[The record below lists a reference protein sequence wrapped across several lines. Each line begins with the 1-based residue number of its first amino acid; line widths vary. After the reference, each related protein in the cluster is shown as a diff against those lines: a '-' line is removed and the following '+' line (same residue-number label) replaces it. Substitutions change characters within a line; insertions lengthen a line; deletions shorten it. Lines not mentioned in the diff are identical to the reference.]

1 VNVSPPPP
9 CDLARAPRTR
19 PTRRSRL
26 PLLGAFA
33 ALVLAAGAGACSFND
48 VPGLQLPTAPL
59 DTTTPRPPQSI
70 QTWLDTNSTTV
81 RSIDLSDTD
90 FSDLAPMAAAIGN
103 ARIVMLGEQSGLDG
117 TTFRAKARLVR
128 YLHEQLGFS
137 VLVFE
142 SGLYDMQAAWQRI
155 EAGGDATEAARASVS
170 AEWRNSAELQ
180 PLFAY
185 VGERATTPQPLR
197 LAGITPE
204 FTGPTVGGTGARF
217 AADLE
222 GYLTSVASPLVM
234 AEWWPAFREAVH
246 RLATRADGDAA
257 VSTADR
263 AAIAAGLPPLRSET
277 TRLVNVAQPDAAGFW
292 ITAILALESQ
302 YRLLTETLTPELR
315 GNLRDSSMAESLVW
329 LSQARYPGRKLIVWT
344 SAAASLRSP
353 RELFTPAGV
362 ASGHERA
369 VLGTL
374 ARTTLGDVIY
384 SIGFLAG
391 RGSYGPVAPSSASPV
406 RPLVAPLPESWDGL
420 FLATG
425 KPYAFLHLRRE
436 VVTSESQWILGPRVA
451 RAINYQQAVARWP
464 NVYDGFFF
472 TAIMAPATARGTND

>member
-1 VNVSPPPP
+1 VTVPSLPPR
-9 CDLARAPRTR
+9 DSSRAPRTVSF
-19 PTRRSRL
+19 RRSRL
-26 PLLGAFA
+26 PLLGALGA
-33 ALVLAAGAGACSFND
+33 IVCTAGIGACSFND

-59 DTTTPRPPQSI
+59 DTTTPRPPRSI
-70 QTWLDTNSTTV
+70 QAWLDTNSTTV
-81 RSIDLSDTD
+81 RSIDLSDTA
-90 FSDLAPMAAAIGN
+90 FSDLAPMATAIGN

-142 SGLYDMQAAWQRI
+142 SGLYDLRSAWHRV

-185 VGERATTPQPLR
+185 IGERAATAQPLH
-197 LAGITPE
+197 LAGIAPE
-204 FTGPTVGGTGARF
+204 FTGPAIGGTGAHF

-222 GYLTSVASPLVM
+222 GYLASVASPLLA
-234 AEWWPAFREAVH
+234 AEWWPAFRAAVH
-246 RLATRADGDAA
+246 RLATRADGDVE
-257 VSTADR
+257 VSQTDR
-263 AAIAAGLPPLRSET
+263 EAIVAGLQPLRAET
-277 TRLVNVAQPDAAGFW
+277 ARLVNIAPADVAGFW
-292 ITAILALESQ
+292 ITATLALESH
-302 YRLLTETLTPELR
+302 YRLLTEALSPEMR
-315 GNLRDSSMAESLVW
+315 GNLRDSSMSESLVW
-329 LSQARYPGRKLIVWT
+329 LAQARYPGRKLIVWT
-344 SAAASLRSP
+344 SSAASLRSP

-391 RGSYGPVAPSSASPV
+391 RGSYGPVAPSSASPI
-406 RPLVAPLPESWDGL
+406 RPLVSPLPESWDGL

-425 KPYAFLHLRRE
+425 KPYAFLHLRRD
-436 VVTSESQWILGPRVA
+436 VSIVESQWIFGLRVA

-472 TAIMAPATARGTND
+472 TATMAPPTARTAND